1 MRHDQTLLS
10 RRQFCL
16 CCIAAT
22 TIAASTGWLTPGE
35 TFAKARGIVDMI
47 RDDAVTTPITVHTLR
62 GNISILEGSGGNIGV
77 IAGRDGKVLI
87 DAGITA
93 SRPRIEAAL
102 AGLGAMPVTHLINTH
117 WHFDHADGNE
127 WLAREGAEILAH
139 ENTRR
144 HLSSAQRVEDWAF
157 DFPAAPTI
165 AVPTRVFSR
174 QESIQVNLA
183 TLHLQHHPAAHT
195 DGDITVH
202 VEEADIIH
210 AGDIYWNGIYPF
222 IDYSTGGGIDGTIAG
237 AERILAASTA
247 KTIIIPGH
255 GQPVSNRREL
265 QSYRDML
272 VTVRDKVATLKAE
285 GRSLEEIVAA
295 APTRPFDATWGQ
307 FVIGPAFFVKMVH
320 EGV

>member
-1 MRHDQTLLS
+1 MRSSGTSLS

-16 CCIAAT
+16 CCVAAT
-22 TIAASTGWLTPGE
+22 AFTASSGWLSPRE
-35 TFAKARGIVDMI
+35 TYAGARGIVDMI
-47 RDDAVTTPITVHTLR
+47 RDSAVKAPITVHKLR
-62 GNISILEGSGGNIGV
+62 GNISVLEGSGGNIGV
-77 IAGRDGKVLI
+77 IVGRDGKVLI

-93 SRPRIEAAL
+93 SKPRIETAL
-102 AGLGAMPVTHLINTH
+102 AGLGAMPITHLINTH

-127 WLAREGAEILAH
+127 WLAGEGAEILAH

-157 DFPAAPTI
+157 DFPAAPHA
-165 AVPTRVFSR
+165 AVPTKVFAKN
-174 QESIQVNLA
+174 ETIKVDLA
-183 TLHLQHHPAAHT
+183 TIHLRHQPAAHT

-202 VEEADIIH
+202 FEEADVIH

-237 AERILAASTA
+237 AEAILALA
-247 KTIIIPGH
+247 KDGTIIIPGH
-255 GQPVSNRREL
+255 GRPVSNRKEL
-265 QSYRDML
+265 QSYRE
-272 VTVRDKVATLKAE
+272 AE

-295 APTRPFDATWGQ
+295 GPTRKFDAEWGQ
-307 FVIGPAFFVKMVH
+307 FVIGPAFFTKLVH